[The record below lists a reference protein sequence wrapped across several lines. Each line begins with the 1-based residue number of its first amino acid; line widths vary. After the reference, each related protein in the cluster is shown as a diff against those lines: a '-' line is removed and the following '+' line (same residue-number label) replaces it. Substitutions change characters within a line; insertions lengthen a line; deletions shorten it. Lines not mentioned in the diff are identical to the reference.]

1 MNEKEDFP
9 YEILYDSRAKVDRM
23 FVAKDKPDDTKFV
36 NHTNEVKGTP
46 KTMIFLFSQSSL
58 NNANYT
64 FKFKG

>member
-9 YEILYDSRAKVDRM
+9 FEILYDSRAKVDRM
-23 FVAKDKPDDTKFV
+23 FVPKDRPDDTKYV
-36 NHTNEVKGTP
+36 NSNNDVKGTP
-46 KTMIFLFSQSSL
+46 KTLIFLFSQSAM